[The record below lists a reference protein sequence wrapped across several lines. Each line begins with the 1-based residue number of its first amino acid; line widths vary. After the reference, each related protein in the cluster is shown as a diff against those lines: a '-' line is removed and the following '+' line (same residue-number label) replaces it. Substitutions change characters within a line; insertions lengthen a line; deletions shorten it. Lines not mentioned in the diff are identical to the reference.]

1 MLQSLTTADFDE
13 KVGSAEGVVVVKYGA
28 EWCGACNDIVP
39 VLEEVIATADV
50 PFYEVDIDAE
60 PELKTR
66 AGVKG
71 IPAVLFY
78 KVGRI
83 KNFIFGMTTADKIQ
97 HKLEMTKRS

>member
-66 AGVKG
+66 AGVELIIDKETN
-71 IPAVLFY
+71 VHEM
-78 KVGRI
+78 
-83 KNFIFGMTTADKIQ
+83 FICSNCWDAAK
-97 HKLEMTKRS
+97 